1 MIMDYLTKYN
11 LTNED
16 IKDIINSIDEDD
28 KLELELNEERVSSI
42 IDYFLSL
49 GLTNIKDI
57 IITKPNLF
65 YDDVNSIKMRIE
77 KYSNTNIIELLK
89 DDPINFDLIG
99 M

>member
-1 MIMDYLTKYN
+1 MIMNYLTKYN

-16 IKDIINSIDEDD
+16 IKDIINSIDDDD

-42 IDYFLSL
+42 IDYFLSI

-65 YDDVNSIKMRIE
+65 YDDINSIKMRIE

-89 DDPINFDLIG
+89 EDPINFDLIG
-99 M
+99 I

>member
-1 MIMDYLTKYN
+1 MEYLTKYN
-11 LTNED
+11 LTTED
-16 IKDIINSIDEDD
+16 IKDITNSIDEDD

-42 IDYFLSL
+42 IDYFLSI

-77 KYSNTNIIELLK
+77 KHSNTNIIELLK
-89 DDPINFDLIG
+89 EDPINFDLIG

>member
-57 IITKPNLF
+57 IITKPSLF

-77 KYSNTNIIELLK
+77 KHSNTNIIELLK
-89 DDPINFDLIG
+89 EDPINFDLIG

>member
-42 IDYFLSL
+42 IDYFLSI

-57 IITKPNLF
+57 IINKPNLF
-65 YDDVNSIKMRIE
+65 YDDVNSIKERIE
-77 KYSNTNIIELLK
+77 KHSNTNIIELLK
-89 DDPINFDLIG
+89 EDAINFDLIG

>member
-1 MIMDYLTKYN
+1 MEYLTKYN
-11 LTNED
+11 LTTED
-16 IKDIINSIDEDD
+16 IKDITNFIDEGD

-42 IDYFLSL
+42 IDYFLSI

-65 YDDVNSIKMRIE
+65 YDDVNSIKMKIE

-89 DDPINFDLIG
+89 EDPINFDLIG
-99 M
+99 I

>member
-1 MIMDYLTKYN
+1 MEYLTKYN
-11 LTNED
+11 LTTED
-16 IKDIINSIDEDD
+16 IKDITNSIDEDD

-42 IDYFLSL
+42 IDYFLSI

-89 DDPINFDLIG
+89 EDPINFDLIG
-99 M
+99 I

>member
-42 IDYFLSL
+42 IDYLLSI

-57 IITKPNLF
+57 IINKPNLF

-77 KYSNTNIIELLK
+77 KHSNTNIIELLK
-89 DDPINFDLIG
+89 EDPINFDLIG

>member
-1 MIMDYLTKYN
+1 MEYLAKYN
-11 LTNED
+11 LTTED
-16 IKDIINSIDEDD
+16 IKDITNFIDEGD

-42 IDYFLSL
+42 IDYFLSI

-89 DDPINFDLIG
+89 EDPINFDLIG
-99 M
+99 I

>member
-1 MIMDYLTKYN
+1 MDYLIKYN

-16 IKDIINSIDEDD
+16 IKDITNSIDEEDR
-28 KLELELNEERVSSI
+28 LEIEMNEERISSI
-42 IDYFLSL
+42 LNYFFSI

-89 DDPINFDLIG
+89 EDPLNFDLIG

>member
-1 MIMDYLTKYN
+1 MEYLTKYN
-11 LTNED
+11 LTTED
-16 IKDIINSIDEDD
+16 IKDITNSIDEDD

-89 DDPINFDLIG
+89 EDPINFDLIG

>member
-1 MIMDYLTKYN
+1 MEYLTKYN
-11 LTNED
+11 LTTED
-16 IKDIINSIDEDD
+16 IKDITNFIDEGD

-42 IDYFLSL
+42 IDYFLSI

-77 KYSNTNIIELLK
+77 KYFNTNIIELLK
-89 DDPINFDLIG
+89 EDPINFDLIG

>member
-1 MIMDYLTKYN
+1 MEYLTKYN
-11 LTNED
+11 LTTED
-16 IKDIINSIDEDD
+16 IKDITSSIDEDD

-42 IDYFLSL
+42 IDYFLSI

-57 IITKPNLF
+57 IINKPNLF

-77 KYSNTNIIELLK
+77 KHSNTNIIELLK
-89 DDPINFDLIG
+89 EDPINFDLIG

>member
-1 MIMDYLTKYN
+1 MEYLAKYN
-11 LTNED
+11 LTTED
-16 IKDIINSIDEDD
+16 IKDINNSIDEDD

-42 IDYFLSL
+42 IDYFLSI

-77 KYSNTNIIELLK
+77 KYFNTNIIELLK
-89 DDPINFDLIG
+89 EDPINFDLIG